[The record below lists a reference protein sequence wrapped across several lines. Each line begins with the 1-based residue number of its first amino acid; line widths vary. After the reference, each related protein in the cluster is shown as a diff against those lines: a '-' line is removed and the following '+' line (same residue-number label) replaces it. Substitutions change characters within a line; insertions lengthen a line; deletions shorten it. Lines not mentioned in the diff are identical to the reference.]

1 MRSFVPHSPTSSSR
15 SYQNVCPFSFSSS
28 STPWCPKSSR
38 PASSMII
45 RRSPRMA
52 PGWPRRRTRGR
63 MRTAAPAKPAR
74 PSTASQAMPWPHVL
88 ETAPTSGAS
97 CEYRGRG
104 TQRLDVLAHVVRS
117 QDGRAPFVCGDGHA
131 DRRRGR
137 ADAGVGITQ
146 QLAERA
152 LAREA
157 DQDRAADRDELVQP
171 THELEVVF
179 RCLPEADARVEADEL
194 LADSLRDR
202 EREPLLEERL
212 HLRDDVVVARV
223 GLHRP
228 RLAL

>member
-104 TQRLDVLAHVVRS
+104 TQRLDELA
-117 QDGRAPFVCGDGHA
+117 
-131 DRRRGR
+131 
-137 ADAGVGITQ
+137 
-146 QLAERA
+146 
-152 LAREA
+152 
-157 DQDRAADRDELVQP
+157 QP
-171 THELEVVF
+171 AHELEVVV

-202 EREPLLEERL
+202 EREPLLEEHL
-212 HLRDDVVVARV
+212 HLR
-223 GLHRP
+223 
-228 RLAL
+228 